1 MYNVLIA
8 TLANWDT
15 LTELPYILKKGG
27 CAVDILCKKND
38 WLKANNHYNHW
49 IESEQDPQKLSKQL
63 IDLVQENWYDW
74 IILGD
79 EPLIKLMNE
88 AVTDEELFK
97 KILPLT
103 KIENRNVLSSKVG
116 LSDFCQN
123 NGINSPKYT
132 KYDGVSD
139 PKDFKVNLSY
149 PVIVKKDLSWGG
161 QGISVFNSRQDLMH
175 ELRGMESKETIIVQE
190 FIKGQEIPVEAVFS
204 KGELI
209 AYTVSEIL
217 THDKGAFSYST
228 RRNYFA
234 NKELEKSLC
243 ILGKKMGINGFANLA
258 YIYSPT
264 CKDYYLIEADLRP
277 NSWMSGKHVRKV
289 FIEGIKRISAQ
300 ISAKNRPIFTL
311 NKRKIEVALFYKDIR
326 RCLYNRDLK
335 GLVRWISNY
344 KYWQFLPIY
353 DPRIARKMAT
363 ELYKEYLNA
372 RLAKLT
378 KYPAKAAFFLKPQT
392 FVAVIK
398 KQYASILNMTN

>member
-8 TLANWDT
+8 TLENWDT
-15 LTELPYILKKGG
+15 LTELPYLLKKAG
-27 CAVDILCKKND
+27 CTVDILCKKND
-38 WLKANNHYNHW
+38 WLKANSHYTHW
-49 IESEQDPQKLSKQL
+49 IEREPTTDKLSKQL

-88 AVTDEELFK
+88 AVKDEELFK

-123 NGINSPKYT
+123 HGINSPKYT
-132 KYDGVSD
+132 TYDGVSD
-139 PKDFKVNLSY
+139 ILDLKVELSF

-161 QGISVFNSRQDLMH
+161 HGISVFNNQQDLMH
-175 ELRGMESKETIIVQE
+175 ELRNLKVQEPIIVQE
-190 FIKGQEIPVEAVFS
+190 YIKGQEIPVEAVFS
-204 KGELI
+204 KGELV

-243 ILGKKMGINGFANLA
+243 ILGEKMGINGFANLA
-258 YIYSPT
+258 YIYSLSD
-264 CKDYYLIEADLRP
+264 KGYYLIEADLRP

-289 FIEGIKRISAQ
+289 FIEGIKRITAQ

-326 RCLYNRDLK
+326 RCLYSRDLK
-335 GLVRWISNY
+335 GLARWISNY
-344 KYWQFLPIY
+344 RYWQFLPIN

-363 ELYKEYLNA
+363 ELYKEFLNA
-372 RLAKLT
+372 RLAKLS
-378 KYPAKAAFFLKPQT
+378 KYPVKAAYFLKPQT
-392 FVAVIK
+392 FVAIIK